1 MVYTK
6 HINIHKLKHLR
17 HSKDYAEQA
26 EKTLLDKTQ
35 DVSHL
40 DNVFPYITNDDKTM
54 SKQLVSGFSITNVY
68 DAANEF
74 IATKKLKAIAK
85 GSGFELDPETGKMFF
100 DTSSLENN
108 NAILAH
114 HLIQSF
120 SPEDDLTP
128 EQIHE
133 IGRQTILEF
142 TGEEHEFIIV
152 THVDREHIHNHII
165 FNSTNLMTGKQFDW
179 KVIQKGQTKSGK
191 AFDVSKDKFEKVSD
205 KIASKYGAKIIEKSP
220 STSHLKYTK
229 WQTENLYKDK
239 IKQRINFLLDH
250 SSTLED
256 FKIKA
261 AALNLDVDFSG
272 KWTTYKLLDEP
283 QLKSTRS
290 RILDRSKSG
299 KESQFNKYNIERIQ
313 ERLSRNVGQF
323 TVEDILERY
332 EEKTNSVKNDF
343 DIQVTIEP
351 WQISHTTSKGIY
363 LNVDFGVMYSG
374 QIFIGGYK
382 TERLENGNV
391 ALFLKNKDF
400 FYFMNEEGADKNKN
414 ITGATLARQ
423 LSLYNGIV
431 PLKKEPLI
439 SEINELVDAINFL
452 AEHGVNKGTQLE
464 NLEDKLH
471 ESLIQTKDR
480 LQHLDKKIIQLNQL
494 AKLFLDD
501 PESPE
506 LQKSIKEQRLLPDIT
521 LSELTQEIASIKS
534 SRNLLNIKFETTVD
548 EINKFNE
555 IKAVAQEKTK
565 EAQHPSL

>member
-26 EKTLLDKTQ
+26 EKTLLEKTQ
-35 DVSHL
+35 DMSHL

-54 SKQLVSGFSITNVY
+54 SKQLVSGFGITNVY

-120 SPEDDLTP
+120 SPEDNLTP

-142 TGEEHEFIIV
+142 TGEEHEFIIA

-239 IKQRINFLLDH
+239 IKQRLNFLLDH

-290 RILDRSKSG
+290 RTLDRSKSG
-299 KESQFNKYNIERIQ
+299 KESQSNKYNIEHIQ
-313 ERLSRNVGQF
+313 EHLSRNVGQF

-332 EEKTNSVKNDF
+332 EEKTNAIKNDF

-363 LNVDFGVMYSG
+363 LNVDFGAMYSG

-439 SEINELVDAINFL
+439 SEINELVEAINFL

-464 NLEDKLH
+464 NLENKLH

-480 LQHLDKKIIQLNQL
+480 LELLDKKIIQLNQL

-534 SRNLLNIKFETTVD
+534 SRNLLNMKFETTVD
-548 EINKFNE
+548 EINQFNE
-555 IKAVAQEKTK
+555 IKAAAQEKTK
-565 EAQHPSL
+565 ETQHPSL

>member
-54 SKQLVSGFSITNVY
+54 SKQLVSGFGITNVY

-74 IATKKLKAIAK
+74 IATKKLKAIVK
-85 GSGFELDPETGKMFF
+85 GSVFELDPETGKMFF

-120 SPEDDLTP
+120 SPEDNLTP

-142 TGEEHEFIIV
+142 TGEEHEFIIA

-229 WQTENLYKDK
+229 WQTENLYQDK
-239 IKQRINFLLDH
+239 IKQRLNFLLDH

-290 RILDRSKSG
+290 RTLDRSKSG

-313 ERLSRNVGQF
+313 EHLRHNVGHF

-332 EEKTNSVKNDF
+332 EEKTNAIKNDF

-363 LNVDFGVMYSG
+363 LNVDFGAMYSG

-464 NLEDKLH
+464 NLEDNLH

-480 LQHLDKKIIQLNQL
+480 LQHLDKKIIQLNQM

-534 SRNLLNIKFETTVD
+534 SRNLLNMKFETTID
-548 EINKFNE
+548 EINQFNE
-555 IKAVAQEKTK
+555 IKAAAQEKTK
-565 EAQHPSL
+565 EAQYPSL

>member
-54 SKQLVSGFSITNVY
+54 SKQLVSGFGITNVY

-120 SPEDDLTP
+120 SPEDNLTP

-133 IGRQTILEF
+133 IGRHTILEF
-142 TGEEHEFIIV
+142 TGEEHEFIIA

-229 WQTENLYKDK
+229 WQTENLYKD
-239 IKQRINFLLDH
+239 
-250 SSTLED
+250 
-256 FKIKA
+256 
-261 AALNLDVDFSG
+261 
-272 KWTTYKLLDEP
+272 
-283 QLKSTRS
+283 
-290 RILDRSKSG
+290 
-299 KESQFNKYNIERIQ
+299 
-313 ERLSRNVGQF
+313 
-323 TVEDILERY
+323 
-332 EEKTNSVKNDF
+332 
-343 DIQVTIEP
+343 
-351 WQISHTTSKGIY
+351 
-363 LNVDFGVMYSG
+363 M
-374 QIFIGGYK
+374 
-382 TERLENGNV
+382 
-391 ALFLKNKDF
+391 
-400 FYFMNEEGADKNKN
+400 
-414 ITGATLARQ
+414 
-423 LSLYNGIV
+423 
-431 PLKKEPLI
+431 
-439 SEINELVDAINFL
+439 
-452 AEHGVNKGTQLE
+452 
-464 NLEDKLH
+464 
-471 ESLIQTKDR
+471 
-480 LQHLDKKIIQLNQL
+480 KKIIVGVGAILL
-494 AKLFLDD
+494 GGGILIGSLFLPQRD
-501 PESPE
+501 PFVKQPSEMSP
-506 LQKSIKEQRLLPDIT
+506 LKENKVDITENNRTISDFLRGYST
-521 LSELTQEIASIKS
+521 LSEMEKDGQTSGDNDNAYYIALDNKGEPGGWLVSPSGKS
-534 SRNLLNIKFETTVD
+534 DKLMG
-548 EINKFNE
+548 
-555 IKAVAQEKTK
+555 EKVKK
-565 EAQHPSL
+565 EKLQILFMPMIRTEQH

>member
-6 HINIHKLKHLR
+6 HIDIHKLKHLR

-26 EKTLLDKTQ
+26 EKTLLEKTQ

-54 SKQLVSGFSITNVY
+54 SKQLVSGFGITNVY

-85 GSGFELDPETGKMFF
+85 GTGFELDPDTGKMFF
-100 DTSSLENN
+100 DTSSLEDN
-108 NAILAH
+108 NAVLAH

-120 SPEDDLTP
+120 SPEDNLTP

-142 TGEEHEFIIV
+142 TGEEHEFVIA

-179 KVIQKGQTKSGK
+179 KVIPKSQTKSGK
-191 AFDVSKDKFEKVSD
+191 AFDVAKDKFEKVSD

-239 IKQRINFLLDH
+239 IKQRLNFLLDH
-250 SSTLED
+250 SSSLED
-256 FKIKA
+256 FKVKA
-261 AALNLDVDFSG
+261 AALNLDIDFSG

-290 RILDRSKSG
+290 RTLDRTNSG
-299 KESQFNKYNIERIQ
+299 KESQTNKYNIECIQ
-313 ERLSRNVGQF
+313 EHLRHNVGHF

-332 EEKTNSVKNDF
+332 EEKTNAVKNDF

-363 LNVDFGVMYSG
+363 LNVDFGAMYSG

-382 TERLENGNV
+382 TDRLENGNV

-431 PLKKEPLI
+431 PLMKEPLI
-439 SEINELVDAINFL
+439 TEINELVDAINFL

-480 LQHLDKKIIQLNQL
+480 LQLLDKKIIQLNQL
-494 AKLFLDD
+494 AKLFLED

-521 LSELTQEIASIKS
+521 LSELTQEISSIKS
-534 SRNLLNIKFETTVD
+534 SRNLLNIKFETTVN
-548 EINKFNE
+548 EINQFNE
-555 IKAVAQEKTK
+555 IKAAAQEKKK
-565 EAQHPSL
+565 ENNHPSL

>member
-1 MVYTK
+1 MV
-6 HINIHKLKHLR
+6 N
-17 HSKDYAEQA
+17 
-26 EKTLLDKTQ
+26 
-35 DVSHL
+35 
-40 DNVFPYITNDDKTM
+40 
-54 SKQLVSGFSITNVY
+54 
-68 DAANEF
+68 
-74 IATKKLKAIAK
+74 
-85 GSGFELDPETGKMFF
+85 
-100 DTSSLENN
+100 
-108 NAILAH
+108 
-114 HLIQSF
+114 
-120 SPEDDLTP
+120 
-128 EQIHE
+128 
-133 IGRQTILEF
+133 
-142 TGEEHEFIIV
+142 
-152 THVDREHIHNHII
+152 IHNHII

-239 IKQRINFLLDH
+239 IKQRLNFLLDH

-290 RILDRSKSG
+290 RTLDRSKSG
-299 KESQFNKYNIERIQ
+299 KESQFNKYNIESIQ

-332 EEKTNSVKNDF
+332 EEKTNAIKNDF

-363 LNVDFGVMYSG
+363 LNVDFGAMYSG

-452 AEHGVNKGTQLE
+452 AEHGINKGTQLE

-548 EINKFNE
+548 EINQFNE
-555 IKAVAQEKTK
+555 IKAAAQEKTK